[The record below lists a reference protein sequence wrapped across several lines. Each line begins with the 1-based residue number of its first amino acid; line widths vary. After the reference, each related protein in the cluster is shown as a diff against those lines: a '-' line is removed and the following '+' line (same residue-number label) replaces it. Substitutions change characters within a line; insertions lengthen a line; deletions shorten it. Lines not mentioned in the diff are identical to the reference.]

1 MVYLSAFI
9 VGGIICVIGQILMD
23 TTKLT
28 PARILV
34 IFVTSGVI
42 LGAFGI
48 YDKLVDI
55 GGAGATIP
63 LPGFG
68 NALAKGAIKA
78 VKEQGLL
85 GAFIGG
91 ITGTAAGITAAIF
104 FGYLMALIFNP
115 KTKSWDIRCK
125 LIVEI

>member
-1 MVYLSAFI
+1 MTYVSAFI

-115 KTKSWDIRCK
+115 KTKS
-125 LIVEI
+125 

>member
-1 MVYLSAFI
+1 MTYISAFI

-34 IFVTSGVI
+34 IFVTLGTI

-48 YDKLVDI
+48 YDKIIEI
-55 GGAGATIP
+55 GGAGASIP

-68 NALAKGAIKA
+68 NSLAKGAIKA
-78 VKEQGLL
+78 VEEKGLI
-85 GAFIGG
+85 GAFTGR

-104 FGYLMALIFNP
+104 FGYTMALIFNP
-115 KTKSWDIRCK
+115 KTKW
-125 LIVEI
+125 